1 MSKKSGHWK
10 SREKHEF
17 MRVVIAGATGFIG
30 KALCREL
37 HKDYQ
42 ITALSRDADKA
53 RRSLGQIAGTV
64 QWDAKAPY
72 GWAGAVDGAT
82 AVVNLAGESIAAGR
96 WNAAKK
102 RRILH
107 SRLDAITA
115 IIEAIRQADTKP
127 KVLVQAS
134 ATGYYGPQQ
143 DEQLD
148 EESRPGHG
156 FLATVCQ
163 SVENSAMKVEHLG
176 VRCVLV
182 RSGVVLG
189 RREGA
194 LPKIAKPFRYYLG
207 GHPGS
212 GRQWFSWISLDDEI
226 AAIRFLMESENLHGA
241 FNLTAPEPVTMK
253 QFCKTLGQVLHRP
266 AWFAV
271 PGLVLRLVFGQ
282 MAQETVLSGQRV
294 LPKRLLQAGFHFEH
308 ATVQCALD
316 DILTGK
322 DDYEPG

>member
-1 MSKKSGHWK
+1 
-10 SREKHEF
+10 

-42 ITALSRDADKA
+42 ITALSRDTDKA
-53 RRSLGQIAGTV
+53 RRSLGQMAETV

-72 GWAGAVDGAT
+72 GWTGEVDGAT
-82 AVVNLAGESIAAGR
+82 AVVNLAGENIASGR
-96 WNAAKK
+96 WNAAQK
-102 RRILH
+102 RRILY
-107 SRLDAITA
+107 SRLDATRA
-115 IIEAIRQADTKP
+115 IIQAIQQADAKP

-134 ATGYYGPQQ
+134 ATGYYGPRQEQ
-143 DEQLD
+143 QLD
-148 EESRPGHG
+148 EESPVGQG
-156 FLATVCQ
+156 FLPTVCR
-163 SVENSAMKVEHLG
+163 SVENSAMKIEDLG
-176 VRCVLV
+176 VRCVLI

-189 RREGA
+189 RQEGA
-194 LPKIAKPFRYYLG
+194 LPKIARPFRYYLG

-226 AAIRFLMESENLHGA
+226 AAIRFLMENENLHGP
-241 FNLTAPEPVTMK
+241 FNLTAPEPVIMK

-271 PGLVLRLVFGQ
+271 PGFALRLAFGQ
-282 MAQETVLSGQRV
+282 MAQETILSGQRV

-308 ATVQCALD
+308 ATVQYALH